1 MVRVRR
7 SIKQWATICRG
18 LGSPNRLQILK
29 ILRSRGSS
37 SVTELSEELGITL
50 KNTSRNLSI
59 LSNLDLVQFK
69 GRVGRV
75 FYELNPD
82 LNTDIKKILRIIL

>member
-1 MVRVRR
+1 M
-7 SIKQWATICRG
+7 
-18 LGSPNRLQILK
+18 QILK